1 MPSPIPQQGLLG
13 RRSESQTLDRLLE
26 AVRGGESRVLVV
38 RGEPGVGKTALLQ
51 YAIDS
56 ASELRVVRA
65 FGVESEMELAF
76 AGLQQLCA
84 SMLDLLERLP
94 GPQRDALAT
103 AFGLRAGD
111 TPDRF
116 LVGLAALGLLSE
128 VAGDRPLLCVV
139 DDAQWLDRASAQALG
154 LIARRLVAES
164 VALLF
169 AARVGSD
176 ERELAGLP
184 ELVVEGLRDDEARAL
199 LGSVI
204 RGPLDD
210 HVRDRIVAETGG
222 NPLALLELPRG
233 LTPAELAGG
242 FGLPHASPLPDRIED
257 SFRRRLAP
265 LPTGTRELLLVAA
278 AEPAGEPVLVWRA
291 ADRLGIGVGAETP
304 AVAAGLLE
312 FGARVRFRHPLVR
325 SAVYRA
331 ATPEDRR
338 RVHEALAEVTDPDV
352 DPDRRAWHRAQATPG
367 PDENV
372 ASELERSA
380 GRAQRRG
387 GVAAA
392 AAFLER
398 ATELTPEPARRAQ
411 RALAAAQSK
420 HDAGAP
426 SAALGLLGTAD
437 AGSLDPVERAWI
449 DVLRA
454 RIAFASSRG
463 NDAPELFLKAA
474 KRLEPLD
481 VTLARETYLEAFSAA
496 IFAGSLATGVGL
508 REVANAA
515 RRAPRSSRAPRPA
528 DLLLDGLTL
537 LVSEGHATGVPVL
550 KRALTAF
557 RGESISTEEE
567 LRWLWHACR
576 VAMKLWD
583 DESWFV
589 LSTRAV
595 QLARDAGTLTVL
607 PQALNLHAGIHIFAG
622 EFATAAALRDE
633 EHEVAAA
640 IGLPGVAYTRLI
652 LAGWRGQQADT
663 VRMIAASARDAIA
676 RGEGRTIGAGDYAAA
691 VLYNG
696 LGRYAD
702 ALAAAGR
709 FSDQPEELVFSSWG
723 SFEVIEAAARTG
735 RSDRAA
741 DELGQLSEG
750 TRAAGTDWALGVEAH
765 ARALLSEDEVAEDLY
780 REAIE
785 RLTSTRV
792 RAWLARAHLAYGEW
806 LRRQRRRLDARE
818 QLRTAHDMLAAMG
831 AEGFAARA
839 ARELLA
845 TGETARKATVE
856 TTSGLTA
863 QEAQIARLA
872 RDGLSNP
879 EIGARLFISPRTVEY
894 HLHKVF
900 GKLDISSR
908 TELDGRLPGEPSA
921 PLPVSAR
928 R

>member
-1 MPSPIPQQGLLG
+1 
-13 RRSESQTLDRLLE
+13 
-26 AVRGGESRVLVV
+26 VV

-65 FGVESEMELAF
+65 VGVESEMELAF

-84 SMLDLLERLP
+84 PLLDRLERLP

-116 LVGLAALGLLSE
+116 LVGLAALGLLSD

-139 DDAQWLDRASAQALG
+139 DDTQWLDRASAQVLG

-164 VALLF
+164 VALVF
-169 AARVGSD
+169 AARVESD
-176 ERELAGLP
+176 TGELAGLP
-184 ELVVEGLRDDEARAL
+184 ELVVEGLRNGDARAL

-204 RGPLDD
+204 SGPLDD
-210 HVRDRIVAETGG
+210 RVCDRIVAETRG

-242 FGLPHASPLPDRIED
+242 FGLPHAPPLAGRIED
-257 SFRRRLAP
+257 SFRRRLAS
-265 LPTGTRELLLVAA
+265 LPRGARQLLLVAA
-278 AEPAGEPVLVWRA
+278 AEPAGDPVLVWRA
-291 ADRLGIGVGAETP
+291 ADGLGIELGEATP

-331 ATPEDRR
+331 AAPEDLR
-338 RVHEALAEVTDPDV
+338 RVHEALAEATDPDV
-352 DPDRRAWHRAQATPG
+352 DPDRRAWHRAQAAPG
-367 PDENV
+367 PDEDV

-398 ATELTPEPARRAQ
+398 ATELTPEPAHRAQ

-420 HDAGAP
+420 YDAGAP
-426 SAALGLLGTAD
+426 DAALGLLGTAEASSPD
-437 AGSLDPVERAWI
+437 EVQRARV

-463 NDAPELFLKAA
+463 NDAPPLLLMAA

-481 VTLARETYLEAFSAA
+481 LTLARETYLEAFSAA
-496 IFAGSLATGVGL
+496 IFAGRLATGVGL
-508 REVANAA
+508 REVAEAA
-515 RRAPRSSRAPRPA
+515 RRAPRSSRPPRPA
-528 DLLLDGLTL
+528 DLLLDGLAL
-537 LVSEGHATGVPVL
+537 LITEGHAAGVPVL
-550 KRALTAF
+550 KRALAAF
-557 RGESISTEEE
+557 RGERVSAEEE

-589 LSTRAV
+589 LSARAV
-595 QLARDAGTLTVL
+595 QLAREVGTLTVL
-607 PQALNLHAGIHIFAG
+607 PQALNLHAGINIFAG
-622 EFATAAALRDE
+622 EFATAEALRDE
-633 EHEVAAA
+633 EHEVSAA
-640 IGLPGVAYTRLI
+640 IGLPDVAYTRLI
-652 LAGWRGQQADT
+652 LAGWRGRLAETAQ
-663 VRMIAASARDAIA
+663 MIAASERDAIA

-696 LGRYAD
+696 RGRYAD
-702 ALAAAGR
+702 ALAAARR
-709 FSDQPEELVFSSWG
+709 FSQQPEELVFSTWG
-723 SFEVIEAAARTG
+723 SFELIEAASRTG
-735 RSDRAA
+735 RSDLAA
-741 DELGQLSEG
+741 NELAQLSDG
-750 TRAAGTDWALGVEAH
+750 TSAAGTDWALGVEAH
-765 ARALLSEDEVAEDLY
+765 AQALLSEDRVAEALY
-780 REAIE
+780 RDAIE
-785 RLTSTRV
+785 RLTPTRV

-806 LRRQRRRLDARE
+806 LRRQRRRVDARE
-818 QLRTAHDMLAAMG
+818 QLRTAHDMLATMG
-831 AEGFAARA
+831 AEGFAERA

-845 TGETARKATVE
+845 TGETARKVTVE
-856 TTSGLTA
+856 TRSGLTA
-863 QEAQIARLA
+863 REAQIARLA

-908 TELDGRLPGEPSA
+908 TDLRGALPAEPNA
-921 PLPVSAR
+921 PLAIQL
-928 R
+928 